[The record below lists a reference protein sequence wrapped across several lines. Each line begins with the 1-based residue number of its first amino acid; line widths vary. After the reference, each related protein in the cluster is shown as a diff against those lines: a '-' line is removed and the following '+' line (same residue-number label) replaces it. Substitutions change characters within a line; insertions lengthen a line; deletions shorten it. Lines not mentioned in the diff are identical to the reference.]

1 MSEKSTG
8 KPEFQRS
15 LLCDHFQTGR
25 FNGQFRR
32 WVIASRRLSL
42 DALNFDSISEDEL
55 GYVDNHIEVDEVS
68 SSSDE
73 MISSDSEE
81 MNQGEEEEDD
91 RRGWGTRKSNYYGGI
106 EDVRS
111 VLGAFNR

>member
-1 MSEKSTG
+1 MIC
-8 KPEFQRS
+8 F
-15 LLCDHFQTGR
+15 H
-25 FNGQFRR
+25 
-32 WVIASRRLSL
+32 RLSL

-106 EDVRS
+106 EDVGNVYR
-111 VLGAFNR
+111 AFNR

>member
-1 MSEKSTG
+1 MVLNFHQS
-8 KPEFQRS
+8 
-15 LLCDHFQTGR
+15 
-25 FNGQFRR
+25 
-32 WVIASRRLSL
+32 SL
-42 DALNFDSISEDEL
+42 DALSFDNISEDEL

-81 MNQGEEEEDD
+81 MNQGDEEEDD
-91 RRGWGTRKSNYYGGI
+91 RRGWGTRKSNYYVGI

>member
-1 MSEKSTG
+1 MIC
-8 KPEFQRS
+8 F
-15 LLCDHFQTGR
+15 H
-25 FNGQFRR
+25 
-32 WVIASRRLSL
+32 RLSL

-91 RRGWGTRKSNYYGGI
+91 RHGWGTRKSNYYGGI
-106 EDVRS
+106 EDVGS
-111 VLGAFNR
+111 VSRAFNR